1 MDDAVNYAIP
11 AEAPVGAKTWMGD
24 LTPDCLISLP
34 EGYQQMW
41 NNEYYYIDGSVTLY
55 ENEGWADYNLGY
67 SMLIMFS
74 CT

>member
-24 LTPDCLISLP
+24 LTPDCLMSLP
-34 EGYQQMW
+34 GGYQQMW

-55 ENEGWADYNLGY
+55 ENEGRADYNLGY